1 MAYNGND
8 GVMKKLAPI
17 AAAQFLGVFN
27 DHAFKMLTVLIAIE
41 LTNNYAS
48 DSAFLSIVTIVFV
61 SPFILFSGVTGYMTD
76 RFSKRN
82 VMVIS
87 KFFELAAM
95 LLGIYFLANVAVLGV
110 YPVLIILFLMATMA
124 AFFSPPYNGIL
135 PELFAEKDLSKVNGI
150 LQMLTFLAIIFG
162 AGGGFLSKHWFGGD
176 LYKCGLLFA
185 FLSLLGFFAAIKIA
199 QTLPADPKR
208 RWNYNILIKYFS
220 NLKYIFSR
228 KVLFTVVLG
237 ESYFFV
243 FGSAVQTLIIIFA
256 KYNLGISGKD
266 EIALGVLQLIPA
278 LGMGIGCYLAG
289 VMSRNKVELGLVPLG
304 SAGMILFCIIGA
316 CFPGE
321 AMMVNNSIKIYP
333 CFMFSL
339 VMLGLSGGFFVVPLK
354 AYLQH
359 YTNKTERGRFF
370 ASANMLCF
378 ILILLSGVLI
388 FFMTSG
394 ISKPEYSGGLMQKI
408 QSCCFSLSPDI
419 MFLVLALVTFIF
431 SAYMFKVM
439 PEFMVRFF
447 IVIITRVIYKFR
459 VKDAVNIPEY
469 GPALLVANHVSF
481 VDVLFITACTSRN
494 VHFMMHEDYYR
505 YPLIH
510 PFVKWTGFIEVPSIK
525 KPKRLAA
532 MFEETKEHLRKGNL
546 VCIFPEGK
554 LTRNGL
560 MDEFKEGIPRMI
572 PEELDV
578 PIIPI
583 RLGMIWGSIF
593 SYYYGTVKF
602 RFPREFPHPASVT
615 VGKPLPKDVPAFKI
629 RQTISELAADTEMEP
644 RDREMPIHMQFAKN
658 VKRHPFRKNI
668 KDFEKPAITN
678 FSIFVRSLI
687 LSRELKKLSSEK
699 QKYIGVMLPNSS
711 ITATTII
718 AVLMADKVP
727 AILNFTSSK
736 QSIRDSLEKGNIKLI
751 LTSKLFLEK
760 AGIEKIPEMIFLED
774 IAKKVTKTQ
783 RILYTLLAALMPYS
797 ELMKLMAPATYND
810 VFNTAVVLFSSG
822 STGKPKGVMLSH
834 HNINSDVYSFL
845 RIMGWTNKDKITGN
859 LPLFHSFGLTTC
871 FWIPTMIGNEVI
883 YLTNPLDSASVGK
896 AIEKYSLTI
905 LLATPTFIQNYM
917 KKCTVRQFRSL
928 RLVITGAEKL
938 RNDIA
943 EKFRK
948 MTGLSLIEGYGC
960 TELSPVVS
968 INVSNSILNIGIIP
982 GKQGSIGA
990 PMPGICVKIVDPQTF
1005 RELPPDTEGL
1015 MLVKGANVMQ
1025 GYLNDPEKTKEV
1037 MINGFYNTCD
1047 IAKMNSNG
1055 YITITGRLSRF
1066 SKIAGE
1072 MVPHELIET
1081 MINEIL
1087 GTEERCITV
1096 TGLPDESR
1104 GEKLVVLYTQITMTI
1119 QELIEKL
1126 RDRQIPNLWI
1136 PKPENFYQIE
1146 AMPLLGSGKIDLS
1159 KIKET
1164 AMEAAKIK

>member
-1 MAYNGND
+1 MQRL
-8 GVMKKLAPI
+8 VPI
-17 AAAQFLGVFN
+17 GAAQFLGVFN
-27 DHAFKMLTVLIAIE
+27 DHAFKMLTVLIAME
-41 LTNNYAS
+41 LSNSYAS
-48 DSAFLSIVTIVFV
+48 DSAFISIVTIVFV
-61 SPFILFSGVTGYMTD
+61 SPFILFSGITGYMTD

-87 KFFELAAM
+87 KFFELASM
-95 LLGIYFLANVAVLGV
+95 LLGIYFLANAAAFGI
-110 YPVLIILFLMATMA
+110 YPILITLFLMATMA

-135 PELFAEKDLSKVNGI
+135 PELFAEKDLSRANGI
-150 LQMLTFLAIIFG
+150 LQMLTFMAIILG
-162 AGGGFLSKHWFGGD
+162 VGGGFLSKHYFNGD
-176 LYKCGLLFA
+176 LYKCGVF
-185 FLSLLGFFAAIKIA
+185 FSLLSVGGFFASIKIA

-208 RWNYNILIKYFS
+208 RWSYRILIKYIS

-228 KVLFTVVLG
+228 KNLLTAVLG

-243 FGSAVQTLIIIFA
+243 FGSAVQTLTVIFA
-256 KYNLGISGKD
+256 KYNLHIRGDDAISLGI
-266 EIALGVLQLIPA
+266 LQMIPA
-278 LGMGIGCYLAG
+278 IGMGVGCFIAG
-289 VMSRNKVELGLVPLG
+289 AMSRNKVELGLVPLG
-304 SAGMILFCIIGA
+304 SAGMIFFSVTAA
-316 CFPGE
+316 CFSGD
-321 AMMVNNSIKIYP
+321 AMLIKGVMVYP
-333 CFMFSL
+333 VFMLST
-339 VMLGLSGGFFVVPLK
+339 VMLGLFGGFFVVPLK

-359 YTNKTERGRFF
+359 YTNRTERGRFF

-378 ILILLSGVLI
+378 LLILLSGIVI
-388 FFMTSG
+388 FYMTAG
-394 ISKPEYSGGLMQKI
+394 ISKDAASGGVMDIL
-408 QSCCFSLSPDI
+408 QSHCLSFTPDE
-419 MFLVLALVTFIF
+419 MFLGLALVTFIF

-447 IVIITRVIYKFR
+447 IVLITRVIYKFK
-459 VKDAVNIPEY
+459 VKGAVNIPEY

-481 VDVLFITACTSRN
+481 IDVLFITACTSRN

-532 MFEETKEHLRKGNL
+532 MFEETKEHLRKGNI
-546 VCIFPEGK
+546 VCVFPEGK

-560 MDEFKEGIPRMI
+560 MDEFKEGIPKMM

-583 RLGMIWGSIF
+583 RIGMIWGSIF
-593 SYYYGTVKF
+593 SYYYGTMKF

-615 VGKPLPKDVPAFKI
+615 VGKPLPKDSSGFRI

-644 RDREMPIHMQFAKN
+644 RDRELPVHIQFAKN

-668 KDFEKPAITN
+668 KDFEKPGITN
-678 FSIFVRSLI
+678 FSLFVRALI

-711 ITATTII
+711 ITAVTIL
-718 AVLMADKVP
+718 AVLIADKVP
-727 AILNFTSSK
+727 AILNFTASK
-736 QSIRDSLEKGNIKLI
+736 QALRDSLEKSNIKLV
-751 LTSKLFLEK
+751 LTSKIFLEK
-760 AGIEKIPEMIFLED
+760 AGIERIPEMIFLED
-774 IAKKVTKTQ
+774 VAKKVSTWQ
-783 RILYTLLAALMPYS
+783 RIFYPLLAALMPYS
-797 ELMKLMAPATYND
+797 ELMKLMSPATHNN

-834 HNINSDVYSFL
+834 HNINSNVYSFL
-845 RIMGWTNKDKITGN
+845 RIMGWTSRDKIAGN
-859 LPLFHSFGLTTC
+859 LPLFHSFGFTTC
-871 FWIPTMIGNEVI
+871 FWIPAMISNEVV
-883 YLTNPLDSASVGK
+883 YLTNPLDSAALGK
-896 AIEKYSLTI
+896 AIENYGLTL
-905 LLATPTFIQNYM
+905 LLATPTFIQTYIR
-917 KKCTVRQFRSL
+917 KCTARQFASL

-938 RNDIA
+938 RLDIA

-982 GKQGSIGA
+982 GKTGSIGA
-990 PMPGICVKIVDPQTF
+990 PMPGICVKIVDPETF
-1005 RELPPDTEGL
+1005 KELPPDTEGL

-1025 GYLNDPEKTKEV
+1025 GYLNEPEKTKEV
-1037 MINGFYNTCD
+1037 IRDGFYNTGD
-1047 IAKMNSNG
+1047 IARMNSNG

-1072 MVPHELIET
+1072 MVPHELIES

-1087 GTEERCITV
+1087 ATEDRSIAV
-1096 TGLPDESR
+1096 TGLPDESK
-1104 GEKLVVLYTQITMTI
+1104 GEKLVVLYTAMTMTV
-1119 QELIEKL
+1119 QGLIEKL
-1126 RDRQIPNLWI
+1126 RERQIPNLWI
-1136 PKPENFYQIE
+1136 PKAENFFQIE
-1146 AMPLLGSGKIDLS
+1146 KMPLLGSGKIDLS

-1164 AMEAAKIK
+1164 AMESAKGKNEKTE